1 MCSGIVGI
9 VNYKENIIDRK
20 PILDKMLKKLEKRNS
35 DENNIYLDNNAIL
48 GQKMLKDEKK
58 KNTEQSMSYKYNDT
72 TYTIVYNGNLYNLKE
87 LKSFLENKGFEFDT
101 YSDIEVLLKAFVYY
115 GRAVCKYLNGVF
127 GFAIWNDKERELFLA
142 RDRFGI
148 KPLYYTISNG
158 NFIFASEIKALL
170 EYPDVE
176 AKLDLNGIGEV
187 FGVGPAHTVRKNS
200 I

>member
-1 MCSGIVGI
+1 MCGIVGI
-9 VNYKENIIDRK
+9 VNYKENIMDRK

-35 DENNIYLDNNAIL
+35 DENNIYLDTNAIL
-48 GQKMLKDEKK
+48 GQKTLKDGNK
-58 KNTEQSMSYKYNDT
+58 KNTEQLMSYKYNDT
-72 TYTIVYNGNLYNLKE
+72 IYTIVYNGNLYNLKE
-87 LKSFLENKGFEFDT
+87 LKSFLENKGFKFDT
-101 YSDIEVLLKAFVYY
+101 YSDTEVLLKAFVYY
-115 GRAVCKYLNGVF
+115 GKDVCKYLNGVF

-158 NFIFASEIKALL
+158 NFIFASEIKVLL

-187 FGVGPAHTVRKNS
+187 FGVGPAHTARKNS